1 MKKNTGYLILALFIF
16 LVLAFGAFWLGYSS
30 GKSFMSP
37 GKVSVAKNSWLLI
50 NPRGPIKE
58 YNEVDMGSF
67 WGGGQASVED
77 MTRRIRY
84 AAKDKNIKG
93 ILLEPSFMAVSYSS
107 VRELVLALQ
116 DFRSSGKPVYAF
128 GSNWGQRD
136 YFLSLA
142 ADSIYMDPSASAGLM
157 LDGVSA
163 NITFYKELL
172 DKIGVKMHVLQSGEF
187 KGAGEPY
194 SQTSL
199 SPGTRANLER
209 ALRGRYDV
217 LLDALAKSRKIS
229 PEEARLIFEE
239 RADFFISGT
248 QAHEMKLVDGL
259 CSKDELLDR
268 LNIRKAN
275 TIEIAKYS
283 DKAPMKL
290 GSQRIA
296 IINLN
301 GEISPANTVYGS
313 EGIISATKVQRI
325 IEDIEE
331 DSSVKA
337 VVLRVNSPGGSA
349 LESELI
355 HRKLSRLQARIP
367 IVVSMNGV
375 AASGGYYISCAS
387 NYIFADEMTIT
398 GSIGVIMMIPEA
410 SGLGRKIGLRSES
423 FGFGK
428 FAGSVDPLNPYDPEF
443 IESLRRNSTG
453 VYTEFKQRV
462 MDARG
467 ISPEEIQAVA
477 EGRVF
482 SAADAKENKLID
494 EIGGLKEA
502 IAKAAELAKLTDY
515 QVQNYPGK
523 KGFHEFLM
531 ELKDNPMFAA
541 SLLSKQELSPE
552 ALAQRL
558 VDTLKA
564 RQWLYY
570 LPYNME

>member
-1 MKKNTGYLILALFIF
+1 MKKNTGYFILALVIF
-16 LVLAFGAFWLGYSS
+16 VILAIGAFWLGYSS
-30 GKSFMSP
+30 GKTFMGT
-37 GKVSVAKNSWLLI
+37 GKTTVAKNSWLLI
-50 NPRGPIKE
+50 NPRGIIKE
-58 YNEVDMGSF
+58 YNEVEMGSF
-67 WGGGQASVED
+67 WMGGQASVED

-84 AAKDKNIKG
+84 AAEDKNIKG
-93 ILLEPSFMAVSYSS
+93 IMLEPSFMAVSYSS

-116 DFRSSGKPVYAF
+116 DFRQSGKPVIAY
-128 GSNWGQRD
+128 GSTWGQRD

-163 NITFYKELL
+163 NVMFYKELL

-199 SPGTRANLER
+199 SAGTRANLER

-217 LLDALAKSRKIS
+217 LLSALAQSRGITA
-229 PEEARLIFEE
+229 EEARLIFEE
-239 RADFFISGT
+239 RADFFINGS
-248 QAHEMKLVDGL
+248 QALEMKLVDGL
-259 CSKDELLDR
+259 TDKEELWDR
-268 LNIRKAN
+268 LGIRKAN
-275 TIEIAKYS
+275 SINITKYS
-283 DKAPMKL
+283 DKAQLNM

-296 IINLN
+296 VINLN
-301 GEISPANTVYGS
+301 GEISPANTGYGS
-313 EGIISATKVQRI
+313 EGIISAAKVQNI
-325 IEDIEE
+325 IEDIED
-331 DSSVKA
+331 DSSIKA

-355 HRKLSRLQARIP
+355 HRKLSHLKARIP

-387 NYIFADEMTIT
+387 NYIFADELTIT

-423 FGFGK
+423 FGYGK
-428 FAGSVDPLNPYDPEF
+428 FATAADPLNPYDPEF

-502 IAKAAELAKLTDY
+502 IAKAAELAKLTTY

-523 KGFHEFLM
+523 KGFYELIM
-531 ELKDNPMFAA
+531 EMKDNPMFAA
-541 SLLSKQELSPE
+541 SLLHKQELSPE
-552 ALAQRL
+552 ALAQRF

>member
-1 MKKNTGYLILALFIF
+1 MKKNTGYLLLGLVIF
-16 LVLAFGAFWLGYSS
+16 LVLAIGAFWLGYTS
-30 GKSFMSP
+30 GKSFMGTS
-37 GKVSVAKNSWLLI
+37 KQTVAKNSWLLV
-50 NPRGPIKE
+50 NPSGLVKD
-58 YNEVDMGSF
+58 YNEVELGGF
-67 WGGGQASVED
+67 WGGHQTSVED
-77 MTRRIRY
+77 MNRRIRS

-93 ILLEPSFMAVSYSS
+93 ILLEPSFMATSYSS

-116 DFRSSGKPVYAF
+116 DFRSSGKPVIAF

-142 ADSIYMDPSASAGLM
+142 ADSIYMDPSASAGLLM
-157 LDGVSA
+157 DGVSA
-163 NITFYKELL
+163 NVMFYKEML

-199 SPGTRANLER
+199 SAGTRANLER

-217 LLDALAKSRKIS
+217 LLDALAKSRGITA
-229 PEEARLIFEE
+229 EAARQVFEE
-239 RADFFISGT
+239 RADFFVSGN
-248 QAHEMKLVDGL
+248 QALEMKLVDGL

-268 LNIRKAN
+268 LGIKKAN
-275 TIEIAKYS
+275 SIEISKYS
-283 DKAPMKL
+283 EKAPMNM

-301 GEISPANTVYGS
+301 GEISPSASGYGS
-313 EGIISATKVQRI
+313 EGMISAAKVQSI

-331 DSSVKA
+331 DSSIKA

-355 HRKLSRLQARIP
+355 YRKLSRLKARIP

-423 FGFGK
+423 FGYGK
-428 FAGSVDPLNPYDPEF
+428 FAGKVDPLNPYDPEF
-443 IESLRRNSTG
+443 IASLRRNSTG

-467 ISPEEIQAVA
+467 ISPEEIEAVA

-502 IAKAAELAKLTDY
+502 VAKAAELAKLTSY

-523 KGFHEFLM
+523 KNFYELLM
-531 ELKDNPMFAA
+531 EMRDNPMFAA
-541 SLLSKQELSPE
+541 SLLHSQELSPE
-552 ALAQRL
+552 ALAKKL
-558 VDTLKA
+558 VETLSA